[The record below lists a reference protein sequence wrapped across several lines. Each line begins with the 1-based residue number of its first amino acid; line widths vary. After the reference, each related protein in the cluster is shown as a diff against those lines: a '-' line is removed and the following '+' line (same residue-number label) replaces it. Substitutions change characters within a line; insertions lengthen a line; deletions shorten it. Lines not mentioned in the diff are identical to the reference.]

1 MKACDKCGA
10 LNSDNRF
17 FCVDCHEKLGDAVS
31 EQEQGNIEQ
40 NIDTALENLYND
52 NDPLYVSR
60 FDKVMGFLSLVG
72 AVASIVLLVVGLV
85 TKRDFTLLWVA
96 VFFFAL
102 TAVEALVPK
111 FMWSLEQLLLSF
123 RISNSEDA
131 EPSVFYKTSR
141 KICIVIGAAVGLA
154 LLVLAA
160 MSFRSV

>member
-1 MKACDKCGA
+1 MKVCKKCGA

-31 EQEQGNIEQ
+31 EREQDDIEQ
-40 NIDTALENLYND
+40 SIDTALENLYND

-60 FDKVMGFLSLVG
+60 FDKVMGGLSLVG
-72 AVASIVLLVVGLV
+72 AVASLALLVVGFV
-85 TKRDFTLLWVA
+85 TKRDFVFLWVA

-111 FMWSLEQLLLSF
+111 FMWSLEQLRLSF

-131 EPSVFYKTSR
+131 EPSMFYKTSR
-141 KICIVIGAAVGLA
+141 KICIVIGAGVGSV

>member
-1 MKACDKCGA
+1 MKVCDKCGA

-31 EQEQGNIEQ
+31 ERELDNIEQ
-40 NIDTALENLYND
+40 GIDTALENLYND

-60 FDKVMGFLSLVG
+60 FDKVMGSLSLVG
-72 AVASIVLLVVGLV
+72 AVVSLVLFVVGLV
-85 TKRDFTLLWVA
+85 TERDFSFLWVA
-96 VFFFAL
+96 VCFFAL
-102 TAVEALVPK
+102 TAVEALAPK
-111 FMWSLEQLLLSF
+111 FMWSLEQLRLSL

-131 EPSVFYKTSR
+131 DPSAFYKTSR